1 MTQAER
7 VMKYIGEFGS
17 ISSWEAFRDLG
28 ITRLAARIA
37 DLESGGV
44 HFVRTRETVKNP
56 DTPGDLLLFN
66 LVSQLQL
73 LLGGF
78 APAVS

>member
-7 VMKYIGEFGS
+7 VIDYIGEFGS

-37 DLESGGV
+37 DLERDGV
-44 HFVRTRETVKNP
+44 RFSRKREAVTNRYGDKVYYTRYSIGEQNN
-56 DTPGDLLLFN
+56 G
-66 LVSQLQL
+66 
-73 LLGGF
+73 
-78 APAVS
+78 